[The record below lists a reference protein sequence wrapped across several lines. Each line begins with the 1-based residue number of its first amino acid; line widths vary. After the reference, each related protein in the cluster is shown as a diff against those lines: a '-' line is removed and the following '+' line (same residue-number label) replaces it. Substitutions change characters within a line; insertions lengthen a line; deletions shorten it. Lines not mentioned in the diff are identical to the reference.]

1 MSEIYEPNVA
11 RKKRSSASLLQRVR
25 RGKGARERRLIF
37 FPPAGSSASSARSLS
52 NALPE
57 EWSLW
62 SVQYPG
68 RGPRLREPVAISI
81 RDIAD
86 DCLDIVAKVANK
98 SVLYGHS
105 FGAFVAYDVA
115 QLLDKRGCASA
126 GLLVSGV
133 SAPGVEQSTV
143 SPEELSDEELIASL
157 GEQGGTTLDLL
168 ANEEL
173 MRLILPALR
182 SDLQLAREYTDD
194 HRRRLS
200 TAILGI
206 GGRADRLVTLE
217 HVLTWRNVTNKWLG
231 HDLGEGG
238 HFYYLEDPSPLT
250 RALER
255 EWFPESGDAEQEI
268 TPATQA

>member
-1 MSEIYEPNVA
+1 MSDIHGESA
-11 RKKRSSASLLQRVR
+11 KRRKRSSASLLQRVR
-25 RGKGARERRLIF
+25 RGRGARERRLIF

-52 NALPE
+52 DALPE

-62 SVQYPG
+62 SVQYPA
-68 RGPRLREPVAISI
+68 RGPRLREPAAMSI
-81 RDIAD
+81 RDIAV
-86 DCLDIVAKVANK
+86 DCLDAIAGAAER
-98 SVLYGHS
+98 SLLYGHS

-115 QLLDKRGCASA
+115 QLLEEQGYAPA

-133 SAPGVEQSTV
+133 SAPGMEASTG
-143 SPEELSDEELIASL
+143 SPENLSNEELIASL
-157 GEQGGTTLDLL
+157 GEQGGTTPDLL

-173 MRLILPALR
+173 MRLVLPALR
-182 SDLQLAREYTDD
+182 SDLQLAHNYTDD
-194 HRRRLS
+194 HQRRLS

-217 HVLTWRNVTNKWLG
+217 HVLTWRNTTEKWLG

-238 HFYYLEDPSPLT
+238 HFYYLQDPSPLT

-255 EWFPESGDAEQEI
+255 EWFRKNGDTEQESR
-268 TPATQA
+268 TSAQA